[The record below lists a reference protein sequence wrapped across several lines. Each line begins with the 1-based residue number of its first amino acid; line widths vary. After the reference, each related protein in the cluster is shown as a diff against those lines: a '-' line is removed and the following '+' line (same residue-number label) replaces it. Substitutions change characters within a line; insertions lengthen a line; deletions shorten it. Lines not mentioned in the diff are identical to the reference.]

1 MIKSAVNRTVK
12 KSIKII
18 LRVPHILCG
27 GFVWF
32 MNFVRVI
39 LNDNSNL
46 IIACATC
53 ALVWVSY
60 MNIDEARKTGSE
72 TVKLTKETK
81 TLADETKKLADV
93 AAKQLDEAKVMREQ
107 TTKMA
112 DNSSAQLAEAK
123 KMAENSQKQ
132 MLETKRL
139 TDNMNEQF
147 RMRSYPTLFIVT
159 KDILVESGKM
169 IQEVTTYNKGEMMAR
184 ELSTLIINLYHRT
197 PFHRFIDIVDSFTY
211 EYTGKKSVGDYEA
224 NLPQASQITLRA
236 ESKFP
241 PSFDIETLNSFV
253 IVSRFRVPYS
263 KKYDYEITGFVMK
276 ADHKQHTLLSTK
288 DSRQIIADL
297 KKVVG
302 FLSAEKQG
310 LFEKFLVDYWQ

>member
-12 KSIKII
+12 KTIKIL
-18 LRVPHILCG
+18 LRVPHILYG
-27 GFVWF
+27 GLVWF

-39 LNDNSNL
+39 LNNNSNL

-60 MNIDEARKTGSE
+60 MNIDEARNTGSE

-81 TLADETKKLADV
+81 TLADETKRLADV

-112 DNSSAQLAEAK
+112 ENSSAQLAEAE

-147 RMRSYPTLFIVT
+147 RMKSYPTLFIVT
-159 KDILVESGKM
+159 KDISVESEKM

-184 ELSTLIINLYHRT
+184 ELSTLIINLYKRT
-197 PFHRFIDIVDSFTY
+197 PHVFIDIVDSFTY
-211 EYTGKKSVGDYEA
+211 EYTGKKTVGDFEE
-224 NLPQASQITLRA
+224 NLPRASQITLRA

-302 FLSAEKQG
+302 LLPGEKQR
-310 LFEKFLVDYWQ
+310 LFEKFLVDYWE